1 MTEDEDKTDDKSTES
16 TSAKHRHGAKSNFS
30 KRIYRYGFL
39 SATLCAL
46 PTFVC
51 VSTFLFSHPLQFI
64 FAGLFCL
71 LVFLFFN
78 LIIAPLINRIETKK
92 IDAAICLFKN
102 EGLKSLSG
110 RTWLYEKLTQFP
122 RHKALETFCFA
133 VAISAATLFF
143 CYKFPKTATDLSDAF
158 IAFLFCLFASYITAL
173 AAYYYSEKVA
183 STYSRELV
191 KEGIAEEK
199 IEANSFFGIKRKWF
213 GLSFS
218 SRTILFLF
226 LPVVFANALSFLVLR
241 FGLLTDIP
249 VSSKMQITRIV
260 SLSVFSFAAIC
271 VSCFLVFRYLRRTSS
286 QIRGCVTEV
295 LVTGNSST
303 QIQTSRIDRIQYNA
317 FLLTKVFAH
326 YENLMRQFSDIGK
339 NVLKSTESLSEIS
352 DKISLASERQNDDVK
367 EILSKMN
374 DSNFLSKNVFDRT
387 SEVFQG
393 TDSTKHEI
401 SEVFYLLKENVQQLM
416 SINSSNKD
424 VISGV
429 ENLAEQID
437 SIGDI
442 LKIIKDVAD
451 QTNIIAFNAEL
462 EAVASGRKGR
472 NFHVIA
478 TEIRRLA
485 SSTMESIEQIK
496 FYIDDIQRASDDL
509 IKSSEKNTELI
520 LNETQATH
528 DLEEKFAE
536 IMQSSN
542 ETNEKTSEIK
552 NAVEQQTNSFNQ
564 IVVTLSQISS
574 GIENFA
580 LSTKTISN
588 TVSEMKNVAF
598 NLSDMKVKG

>member
-1 MTEDEDKTDDKSTES
+1 MNRNKNEYKSEDVS
-16 TSAKHRHGAKSNFS
+16 SAKRRHSEKTNFS
-30 KRIYRYGFL
+30 KRMYRYGFL
-39 SATLCAL
+39 SATLCVI
-46 PTFVC
+46 PTFAC
-51 VSTFLFSHPLQFI
+51 VSAFIFSHPAQFI
-64 FAGLFCL
+64 FAGIFCL
-71 LVFLFFN
+71 LVFLFFH
-78 LIIAPLINRIETKK
+78 LIVSPLINRIETKK
-92 IDAAICLFKN
+92 IDAAIYLFRT
-102 EGLKSLSG
+102 EGLKSISG
-110 RTWLYEKLTQFP
+110 RTWLYERLTKFP
-122 RHKALETFCFA
+122 HYKAFETFCFA
-133 VAISAATLFF
+133 VAISALTLFF
-143 CYKFPKTATDLSDAF
+143 CYKFPKAPIPLNDVLLAF
-158 IAFLFCLFASYITAL
+158 IFCLFASYIASL
-173 AAYYYSEKVA
+173 AAYYYAEKIA
-183 STYSRELV
+183 SSFSRELV
-191 KEGIAEEK
+191 REGIAEEK

-218 SRTILFLF
+218 LRTILFLF
-226 LPVVFANALSFLVLR
+226 FPVVFANGLSFLILR
-241 FGLLTDIP
+241 FGLLSEVPISP
-249 VSSKMQITRIV
+249 KMQMTRII
-260 SLSVFSFAAIC
+260 SLSVFSFVAISILC
-271 VSCFLVFRYLRRTSS
+271 LLVLRFLRRTSS
-286 QIRGCVTEV
+286 QIHSCVTEV
-295 LVTGNSST
+295 LLTGNSST

-387 SEVFQG
+387 SEVFKG

-429 ENLAEQID
+429 ENLAKQID

-442 LKIIKDVAD
+442 LMIIKDVAD

-478 TEIRRLA
+478 SEIRRLA

-520 LNETQATH
+520 LNETQSTH
-528 DLEEKFAE
+528 ELEEKFAE
-536 IMQSSN
+536 IMRSSN

-564 IVVTLSQISS
+564 IVVTLSQIGSA
-574 GIENFA
+574 IENFA